1 MVVNRTSV
9 RYERHVDSWIWVRL
23 PGLGLGIPHHMLLYG
38 LRTRRQ
44 RLARNYYF
52 STRQLLT
59 IAMFSCLGAVLSTYV
74 GYIGAAFGSMT
85 GIPIGGQLFTGLH
98 ALWITLVLLIVD
110 KKGAALLAAI
120 LNNILQFLMGS
131 HLGILVL
138 LVGLLQGVCAELG
151 YWPFKRFSRMA
162 ALVVAGGLS
171 AWSNLWVQ
179 QAVFNRFGTLYL
191 FWIVSLCAVAS
202 GVVFGRFLPYS
213 LCKILQKTGLVS
225 NAGLQPQSMA
235 NKAKSI

>member
-1 MVVNRTSV
+1 LAS
-9 RYERHVDSWIWVRL
+9 
-23 PGLGLGIPHHMLLYG
+23 HH
-38 LRTRRQ
+38 
-44 RLARNYYF
+44 YF

-59 IAMFSCLGAVLSTYV
+59 IALFSCLGAGLSTYV

-98 ALWITLVLLIVD
+98 VLWITLVIAIVD
-110 KKGAALLAAI
+110 KKGAGLLAAI

-138 LVGLLQGVCAELG
+138 LVGLLQGICAELG
-151 YWPFKRFSRMA
+151 YWPLKRINRMF

-179 QAVFNRFGTLYL
+179 QLVFNRFGTLYL
-191 FWIVSLCAVAS
+191 FGLVSLCAVVS
-202 GVVFGRFLPYS
+202 GIVFGGFLPYS

-225 NAGLQPQSMA
+225 SVRLQTQSVA